1 MTEQPVHKRFE
12 FGTVFGDGGR
22 VLAEQKREKKF
33 YTPEEVEAIRAKAYQ
48 DGENNALARA
58 QMAQSA
64 AVQALADAAQ
74 TGLSVLADAVHAH
87 KEASVQLALVCA
99 QKIAAEALTLFPEA
113 PVKAALEALG
123 QEIETA
129 TRLVLYAPDPDEA
142 LRAAASEA
150 AIFAGYAGTIQF
162 RDRPASP
169 AGAFEVVWNEGRA
182 EFDPQVVFDALDQA
196 LKEALDAEAYHRLR
210 GAPA

>member
-22 VLAEQKREKKF
+22 IVAEQKREKKF
-33 YTPEEVEAIRAKAYQ
+33 FTPEEVEAIRAQAYQ

-64 AVQALADAAQ
+64 AIQSLADAAQ
-74 TGLSVLADAVHAH
+74 SGLSVLAEAVHTH

-129 TRLVLYAPDPDEA
+129 TRLALYAREPDEA

-150 AIFAGYAGTIQF
+150 AIFAGFAGAIQF
-162 RDRPASP
+162 RDRPAAP

-210 GAPA
+210 GAHP